1 MATFLAGLA
10 FMLLSQAASAWGP
23 LGHRAIG
30 AVADAL
36 LAPGARAELARLL
49 EGDRDRDGRPSGRAS
64 LAEVSLWADE
74 IRGTRADRPNWHYDN
89 VPVCGAVPR
98 QRTWCPQQHCAS
110 GRIEAMLAQLA
121 DRGAPL
127 AQRRD
132 ALKWISHL
140 VADLHQ
146 PLHAADYAQGG
157 NLVHVDFGGGAG
169 ASRACG
175 FAPSAGRPVADRIE
189 PACARRRARLPRL
202 QLRRRAHRDGFVAA
216 RLPAARRAR
225 DHIAA
230 GAGGR
235 TAGDDIESG
244 LDRAVAL
251 QPPASVRPDDRSDHA
266 APAPRAAARLVA
278 RRRPAAAFAPVDA
291 QAPAGASALVLELPD
306 APALAGASALV
317 LDLPDAAGPAGASAL
332 AAELPD
338 EPALGPDPADTS
350 SPGVN
355 PAGRPRSREHPV
367 ARAAAR
373 W

>member
-169 ASRACG
+169 ASAWTLHAAWDVRLLASALHAGSGQQPSEPTLRSLIARARRVPAALRQAPVGQWLTESNRLARDVALDYPG
-175 FAPSAGRPVADRIE
+175 FTCDGVPTETVSLPPGY
-189 PACARRRARLPRL
+189 RRRAERVITS
-202 QLRRRAHRDGFVAA
+202 QL
-216 RLPAARRAR
+216 
-225 DHIAA
+225 
-230 GAGGR
+230 
-235 TAGDDIESG
+235 
-244 LDRAVAL
+244 
-251 QPPASVRPDDRSDHA
+251 
-266 APAPRAAARLVA
+266 
-278 RRRPAAAFAPVDA
+278 
-291 QAPAGASALVLELPD
+291 
-306 APALAGASALV
+306 ALAGARLATTLNRALT
-317 LDLPDAAGPAGASAL
+317 AQ
-332 AAELPD
+332 
-338 EPALGPDPADTS
+338 
-350 SPGVN
+350 
-355 PAGRPRSREHPV
+355 
-367 ARAAAR
+367 
-373 W
+373 

>member
-169 ASRACG
+169 ASAWTLHAAWDVRLLASALHAGSGQQPSEPTLRSLIARARRVPAALRQAPVGQWLTESNRLARDVALDYPG
-175 FAPSAGRPVADRIE
+175 FSCDGVPTETVSLPPGY
-189 PACARRRARLPRL
+189 RRRAERVITS
-202 QLRRRAHRDGFVAA
+202 QL
-216 RLPAARRAR
+216 
-225 DHIAA
+225 
-230 GAGGR
+230 
-235 TAGDDIESG
+235 
-244 LDRAVAL
+244 
-251 QPPASVRPDDRSDHA
+251 
-266 APAPRAAARLVA
+266 
-278 RRRPAAAFAPVDA
+278 
-291 QAPAGASALVLELPD
+291 
-306 APALAGASALV
+306 ALAGARLATTLNRALT
-317 LDLPDAAGPAGASAL
+317 AQ
-332 AAELPD
+332 
-338 EPALGPDPADTS
+338 
-350 SPGVN
+350 
-355 PAGRPRSREHPV
+355 
-367 ARAAAR
+367 
-373 W
+373 

>member
-10 FMLLSQAASAWGP
+10 FMLLSQAAIAWGP

-30 AVADAL
+30 AMADAL
-36 LAPGARAELARLL
+36 HARGPAELALRQ
-49 EGDRDRDGRPSGRAS
+49 RAG
-64 LAEVSLWADE
+64 L
-74 IRGTRADRPNWHYDN
+74 RGGSPPTDLVPAAALRQRADRGDARAARGPRCPACATPRRPEMDLTPGCRPASAAARSRLCAGRQPRARRLRRRRRR
-89 VPVCGAVPR
+89 VGLDAARRLGRAAACLRTARR
-98 QRTWCPQQHCAS
+98 QRPATVRADV
-110 GRIEAMLAQLA
+110 AVA
-121 DRGAPL
+121 DRA
-127 AQRRD
+127 R
-132 ALKWISHL
+132 
-140 VADLHQ
+140 
-146 PLHAADYAQGG
+146 
-157 NLVHVDFGGGAG
+157 
-169 ASRACG
+169 ASRARG
-175 FAPSAGRPVADRIE
+175 FARSAGRPVAERIE
-189 PACARRRARLPRL
+189 PACARRRARLPFFF
-202 QLRRRAHRDGFVAA
+202 LRRGDHRDGFVAA

-278 RRRPAAAFAPVDA
+278 RRWPAAAFAPVDA

-306 APALAGASALV
+306 APALAGASAVV
-317 LDLPDAAGPAGASAL
+317 LDPPDAAGPAGASAL
-332 AAELPD
+332 VAELPD
-338 EPALGPDPADTS
+338 EPALVPDPADTS

-355 PAGRPRSREHPV
+355 PAGRPRSREHPD

>member
-30 AVADAL
+30 AVAEAL

-169 ASRACG
+169 ASAWTLHAAWDVRLLASALHAG
-175 FAPSAGRPVADRIE
+175 SGQQPSE
-189 PACARRRARLPRL
+189 PTLRSLIARARRRARLPRL
-202 QLRRRAHRDGFVAA
+202 HLRRRAHRDGFVAA

-278 RRRPAAAFAPVDA
+278 RRWPAAAFAPVDA
-291 QAPAGASALVLELPD
+291 QAPAGASALV
-306 APALAGASALV
+306 
-317 LDLPDAAGPAGASAL
+317 
-332 AAELPD
+332 AELPD
-338 EPALGPDPADTS
+338 EPALVPDPADTS

-355 PAGRPRSREHPV
+355 PAGRPRSREHPD